1 MTPYIDV
8 MSDSPKLDAILS
20 ELAGGVIDTAEASR
34 RIAALSQGGDE
45 PAALPATEGLE
56 PIPELTGSGGMR
68 SVTIT
73 ATGQRVRVI
82 GDDAV
87 TTVTISGPHTVRR
100 TADGLAITA
109 TGRLGPSMK
118 GFSPVHPPRT
128 ASDLKQ
134 LGLGPAL
141 EVRVNPHIQVNA
153 QLSGGSLR
161 SQDVPHWGRVR
172 VSAGA
177 TRLRGV
183 AQLNDGLFQAGSAT
197 VNGPV
202 SLGLNTI
209 RVESGSLI
217 VELTERADVSLSAT
231 NQLGVVRWPGEK
243 GGHFDE
249 YVVGHGLARLEL
261 SGVMSRIAI
270 RDLVAFPEEADRPT
284 AGERVRDGARVVVTK
299 IRDAQAAH
307 TDGGQDAAGA
317 EEE

>member
-1 MTPYIDV
+1 

-34 RIAALSQGGDE
+34 RIAALSRSGDE
-45 PAALPATEGLE
+45 PEALPAAEGLE
-56 PIPELTGSGGMR
+56 PIPEPTGNGGVR

-82 GDDAV
+82 ADDAV

-109 TGRLGPSMK
+109 TGRVGPSVK
-118 GFSPVHPPRT
+118 GFSPIHPPRT
-128 ASDLKQ
+128 AGDLKQ

-161 SQDVPHWGRVR
+161 SRDVPHWGRVR
-172 VSAGA
+172 VSVGA

-197 VNGPV
+197 INGPV
-202 SLGLNTI
+202 SLGLNVI
-209 RVESGSLI
+209 RVESGSLN
-217 VELTERADVSLSAT
+217 VELTERADVSLSAR
-231 NQLGVVRWPGEK
+231 NQFGVVRWPGER

-284 AGERVRDGARVVVTK
+284 AGDRLRDGARVVVTR
-299 IRDAQAAH
+299 IREAQAEHSA
-307 TDGGQDAAGA
+307 DGQGPAGA
-317 EEE
+317 EGK